1 LAPVIAKHAGW
12 LTGKKFLLV
21 PYHMIGA
28 HSTESGILGGYV
40 DFIRRT
46 RPKTSIP
53 GVFLA
58 ERLFDDARHLRQTMG
73 DTPFFDR
80 LNAPLASGEA
90 SAPRSSGWGDLESAW
105 DATRFEAATEADP
118 GSEERTRLVSDL
130 VGTFFK
136 SYSVQAEGQREAYL
150 SMDKGLCVLC

>member
-1 LAPVIAKHAGW
+1 HLILEGNAQARGIPELAPVIAKHAAW
-12 LTGKKFLLV
+12 LQGKKFLLV

-28 HSTESGILGGYV
+28 HSMESGVLGGYV

-46 RPKTSIP
+46 HPAAPVP

-73 DTPFFDR
+73 DGPFFAR
-80 LNAPLASGEA
+80 LNAAQGGGG
-90 SAPRSSGWGDLESAW
+90 GWGELESAW
-105 DATRFEAATEADP
+105 DATRFEAAMEAEP

-136 SYSVQAEGQREAYL
+136 SYSVQAEGQ
-150 SMDKGLCVLC
+150 